1 MTKKLNLTPLIK
13 HFSNKNKKVAK
24 RLENLTKKASKTS
37 NDLDVKSTLKTLVAT
52 ADKFDLTNP
61 ALAQEA
67 DKLLI
72 DLYKY
77 AQYKYAQGLNPT
89 KVEQFGKPFSRP
101 SGGTKMMGCSDKCSG
116 SYHDHPTDSDVMYV
130 EDLDNHSDPEI
141 VEIEEPAP
149 EYDLIGLEDIKSEL
163 ENMKWRI
170 ADKKRRQALEGAIE
184 HIEKAQQYH
193 DACKSR
199 KDKVHNIFDEAGLAL
214 RLKDF
219 T

>member
-13 HFSNKNKKVAK
+13 HFSNKNAKVAK
-24 RLENLTKKASKTS
+24 RLEDLTKVSKAAETI
-37 NDLDVKSTLKTLVAT
+37 DFKSTAKTLVAT
-52 ADKFDLTNP
+52 ANKFDLTNP
-61 ALAQEA
+61 TLAQEA
-67 DKLLI
+67 DKLLA

-77 AQYKYAQGLNPT
+77 AQGLDP
-89 KVEQFGKPFSRP
+89 KAAEDFKRGFG
-101 SGGTKMMGCSDKCSG
+101 GIKMMGCSDKCSG

-130 EDLDNHSDPEI
+130 EDLDTHDPEI
-141 VEIEEPAP
+141 IEIEEPTP

-170 ADKKRRQALEGAIE
+170 ADKKRRQALEAAIE